1 MTAFKQAQDWSRYNQ
16 TQIDRPEERALAR
29 KVLELAG
36 PGAGRQAI
44 DLGGG
49 AGVETAAILRR
60 GWEVLAI
67 DYDPEAAAFA
77 SARLTNLERARLTFR
92 TQDFTEIDGLPASDL
107 IHAAWSLPF
116 AGDRLVHLWGVLLEA
131 LNPGGWLACELF
143 GDRDSE
149 AQDPDVATLTRQQV
163 DQLLEPLDVVSLE
176 TVEQD
181 STSFTGP
188 HHRHVFT
195 LVARKP

>member
-1 MTAFKQAQDWSRYNQ
+1 MTSFKEAHDWSRYNETQ
-16 TQIDRPEERALAR
+16 TDRLEERQLAR
-29 KVLELAG
+29 KVLDLAG
-36 PGAGRQAI
+36 PGAGRRAI

-49 AGVETAAILRR
+49 AGVETQAILRR

-77 SARLTNLERARLTFR
+77 TARLTNSERARLTFR
-92 TQDFTEIDGLPASDL
+92 TQDFTEISALPASDL

-116 AGDRLVHLWGVLLEA
+116 AGDHLVPLWEVLLDA
-131 LNPGGWLACELF
+131 LNSGGWLACELF

-149 AQDPDVATLTRQQV
+149 AQDPDVATLTRQQI
-163 DQLLEPLDVVSLE
+163 DRLLEPLDVVSFE
-176 TVEQD
+176 TLEQD